1 MLSIVKEAQNR
12 TLGKVQA
19 DPQGAYCQRSSQ
31 RKHSV
36 LSRETE
42 WASHRSCWSLV
53 LKVEPDI

>member
-19 DPQGAYCQRSSQ
+19 NPQGAYCQRSSQ

-36 LSRETE
+36 LSRDQQSGLHTE
-42 WASHRSCWSLV
+42 AAGA
-53 LKVEPDI
+53 